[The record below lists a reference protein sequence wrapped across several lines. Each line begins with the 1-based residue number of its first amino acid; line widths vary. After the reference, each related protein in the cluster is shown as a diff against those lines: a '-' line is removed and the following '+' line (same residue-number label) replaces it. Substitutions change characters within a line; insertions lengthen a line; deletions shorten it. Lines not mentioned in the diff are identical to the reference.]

1 VIGRK
6 CLSTLI
12 FEDKDGKQPY
22 DDRAESVQKQGKM
35 RGNLPCGQE
44 VLVDSCHQI

>member
-1 VIGRK
+1 M
-6 CLSTLI
+6 SPLI

-22 DDRAESVQKQGKM
+22 DDRAEPVQKQGRM

-44 VLVDSCHQI
+44 VLVDSHRQI